1 MVYTGFADEA
11 GKGIDAQIRAT
22 KELGWSHIESRAIDG
37 VNLTDISDEAFEVV
51 EQKLAA
57 AGVRVS
63 CFGSAVANWGKDPRK
78 EEDFQRSREELS
90 RALPRMKRLGCTSIR
105 GMSFTAVRDAR
116 PDSPEIEAEVFR
128 KLPVLV
134 RMCEEAGVTYLH
146 ENCANY
152 GGLSFEHTLRLLDRI
167 HSPAF
172 ALVFDTGNPATTLD
186 HRGNP
191 PYKLQSS
198 WQFYTNVKP
207 FIRSVHIKD
216 GEFIA
221 HTGGTFADARYT
233 WPGEG
238 KGDVRRI
245 VTDLLAN
252 GYDGP
257 FSVEPHM
264 AAVFH
269 DSSKTSPEEAA
280 YRTYVEY
287 GKRFMKIVSEV
298 APRQEPTERA
308 RRRSP

>member
-1 MVYTGFADEA
+1 VFYTGFADEA

-22 KELGWSHIESRAIDG
+22 KELGWTHIETRAVDG
-37 VNLTDISDEAFEVV
+37 VNITDISDAAFDAV
-51 EQKLAA
+51 EEKLAA
-57 AGVRVS
+57 AGLRVS
-63 CFGSAVANWGKDPRK
+63 CFGSTVANWGKDPRK
-78 EEDFQRSREELS
+78 EEDFQRSREELA
-90 RALPRMKRLGCTSIR
+90 RAIVRMRRLGCTAIR

-116 PDSPEIEAEVFR
+116 PDSPEIEAEIFR

-134 RMCEEAGVTYLH
+134 RMCEDGGVMYLH

-167 HSPAF
+167 HSDSF
-172 ALVFDTGNPATTLD
+172 ALIFDTGNPVATLD
-186 HRGNP
+186 HRGSP

-198 WQFYTNVKP
+198 WEFYTHVKP

-216 GEFIA
+216 GEFLA
-221 HTGGTFADARYT
+221 HTGGIFADARYT

-245 VTDLLAN
+245 VADLLKG

-257 FSVEPHM
+257 FSMEPHM

-269 DSSKTSPEEAA
+269 DSSKASPEEAA
-280 YRTYVEY
+280 YATYVEY
-287 GKRFMKIVSEV
+287 GRRFMKLVSECRV
-298 APRQEPTERA
+298 A
-308 RRRSP
+308 